1 MFAACSKELWDGHVA
16 IQFELAETDITAA
29 QVPAPVFLLCSRLS
43 YLPVVASD
51 IVKNFQQSAIEFS
64 SHAWFEYAGTPLKSN
79 LPIGVLSD
87 VHRETSDRVD
97 CSEPWRVIIH
107 FQNFPAQLLLPGC
120 DESTSEKYF
129 FHSLKQALFL
139 LGGNTHAF
147 NELGIEAQRKL
158 WEGVYAGDRRLYEE
172 VASKFLPASLL
183 NVDSAESEAQSLK
196 CIPMRIV
203 QRSGAISQRPI
214 GFVSQS
220 FGGNPT
226 TLRDFLSEEFQ
237 GLDIDGTAVL
247 IQGIAAPLD
256 VPLRDIWSLMCHGDL
271 FLYVA
276 LPT

>member
-1 MFAACSKELWDGHVA
+1 L
-16 IQFELAETDITAA
+16 
-29 QVPAPVFLLCSRLS
+29 
-43 YLPVVASD
+43 
-51 IVKNFQQSAIEFS
+51 
-64 SHAWFEYAGTPLKSN
+64 
-79 LPIGVLSD
+79 
-87 VHRETSDRVD
+87 D
-97 CSEPWRVIIH
+97 CSEPWKVVIH

-139 LGGNTHAF
+139 LSGNTHAF
-147 NELGIEAQRKL
+147 NELDIEAQRKL
-158 WEGVYAGDRRLYEE
+158 WEGLYAGDRGLYEE

-183 NVDSAESEAQSLK
+183 SFESAESAQSLK
-196 CIPMRIV
+196 CIPVRIV

-214 GFVSQS
+214 GFVSQG
-220 FGGNPT
+220 FGGNHT
-226 TLRDFLSEEFQ
+226 TLRDVLSAEFH